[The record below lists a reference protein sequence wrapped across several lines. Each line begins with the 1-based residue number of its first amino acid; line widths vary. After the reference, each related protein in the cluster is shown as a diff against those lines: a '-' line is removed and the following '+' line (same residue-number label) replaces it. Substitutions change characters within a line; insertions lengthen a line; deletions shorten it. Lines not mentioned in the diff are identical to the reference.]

1 MPLVLEADYPYNEQ
15 SKLFINRG
23 ADADASWLGFRF
35 GTEWS
40 VRHASAGARLALPWD
55 YNRDGR
61 IDLLAGTFANQL
73 PFLYRNTGTGFV
85 EVVRNGTVSLPLFN
99 GATLA
104 DLTGDGIQ
112 DFVYADNTG
121 FAYRAGTTTGVSTST
136 VRIGTVPSGARGWT
150 VAVGDVNGD
159 GRLDVYGQVGSSTA
173 AGNPDDYV
181 FVRQTSGIWRRY
193 IAPSAAG
200 GANDV
205 VAVEVA
211 GRSQFLVLNG
221 GEDGEEPGPVQLVA
235 WR

>member
-1 MPLVLEADYPYNEQ
+1 L
-15 SKLFINRG
+15 
-23 ADADASWLGFRF
+23 
-35 GTEWS
+35 
-40 VRHASAGARLALPWD
+40 
-55 YNRDGR
+55 
-61 IDLLAGTFANQL
+61 
-73 PFLYRNTGTGFV
+73 
-85 EVVRNGTVSLPLFN
+85 
-99 GATLA
+99 
-104 DLTGDGIQ
+104 
-112 DFVYADNTG
+112 
-121 FAYRAGTTTGVSTST
+121 
-136 VRIGTVPSGARGWT
+136 
-150 VAVGDVNGD
+150 
-159 GRLDVYGQVGSSTA
+159 YGQVGSSTA